1 MVQPLKEGLETL
13 ISSLA
18 VPANLIMLPVVCPW
32 PRLPG
37 PAAGVRSPAPPLR
50 ATSGVSPPGL
60 LATSLTTVLVLS
72 CSSRS
77 ELFSAPAL
85 WGLMA
90 HREIYIFRLYNVTFK
105 KCIMQWFNMCI
116 QCDYH
121 NQVNISIT
129 LHSYHFVCVEGGAEN
144 IKSFLLATFKY
155 Y

>member
-18 VPANLIMLPVVCPW
+18 VPANLIMLPLVCPW

-37 PAAGVRSPAPPLR
+37 PAAGGPEPGPPFR
-50 ATSGVSPPGL
+50 ATSGAAHLGFQPCLWPHSWSFPVPAALNSFFP
-60 LATSLTTVLVLS
+60 
-72 CSSRS
+72 
-77 ELFSAPAL
+77 PAL